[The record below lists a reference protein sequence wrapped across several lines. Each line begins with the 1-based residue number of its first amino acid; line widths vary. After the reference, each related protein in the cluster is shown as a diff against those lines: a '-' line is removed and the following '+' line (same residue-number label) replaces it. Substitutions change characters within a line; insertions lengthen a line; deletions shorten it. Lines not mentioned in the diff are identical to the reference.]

1 MKEYKAPEL
10 EIIAINTQDVI
21 TTSGNIGGIG
31 PDSDDSEFGA

>member
-21 TTSGNIGGIG
+21 TKSGGIG
-31 PDSDDSEFGA
+31 GSASDSDDTEF